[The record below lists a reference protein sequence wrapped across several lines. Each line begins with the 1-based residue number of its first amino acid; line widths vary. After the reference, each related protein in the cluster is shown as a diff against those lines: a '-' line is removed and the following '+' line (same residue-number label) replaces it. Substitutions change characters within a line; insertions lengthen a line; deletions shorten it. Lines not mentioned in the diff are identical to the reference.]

1 MHRID
6 FGMICRKPC
15 QGSAAAAQEHV
26 IVPNRPERCATG
38 LQGRSIQGMRTAGCQ
53 FGARDLQ
60 QCNDPWI
67 AEVAWDDLMI
77 VRLKSS
83 ER

>member
-1 MHRID
+1 
-6 FGMICRKPC
+6 
-15 QGSAAAAQEHV
+15 
-26 IVPNRPERCATG
+26 
-38 LQGRSIQGMRTAGCQ
+38 MRTARCH
-53 FGARDLQ
+53 FGARDPQ

-67 AEVAWDDLMI
+67 AEVAWDDRMI